1 MNVKRIPWAIA
12 SLALVSAA
20 AHASD
25 LMDAWKSAQQRD
37 PELAAARVVV
47 EQAVYKK
54 DQANALWEP
63 RMGAAATLG
72 VGGQDSRTQ
81 GAESNGMRD
90 MSFNTSVNVGA
101 LARAQISAL
110 KPWISPEREA
120 QSQQLQL
127 SADMADVQWR
137 QAQQALILR
146 TAQRYLD
153 VVAAEQSLSI
163 LQRQQLAVNQAAA
176 EITKRQR
183 VGDASMMD
191 VQEAQTRV
199 SSVRAHVL
207 NLENNLEMKRLA
219 YRQLVG
225 QPPAQLSTLK
235 PVTEVTPSNLADVS
249 TWVNRAKQQSTTLQ
263 LMQLQQAIEG
273 QEVKRIKAGHAM
285 TVDWVAQ
292 AQHDLLSGHGKFGAA
307 SNQMTQYMVGI
318 QLQAPLRTNGML
330 QARELETL
338 KHIDKLR
345 LDQEAVELTIEA
357 QVRDAWQ
364 NISSAHARL
373 QALEQ
378 ADKAS
383 KARLLATRNA
393 HRTGARTTMEWLGA
407 DQDAAQAELALL
419 QLRIQTLIERL
430 RLYALSSELGEAQ
443 LQEINALL
451 Q

>member
-1 MNVKRIPWAIA
+1 MNFQRTPWAIA
-12 SLALVSAA
+12 SLALFSLS
-20 AHASD
+20 AHATD
-25 LMDAWKSAQQRD
+25 LIGAWKAAQERD
-37 PELAAARVVV
+37 PELAAARVIV
-47 EQAVYKK
+47 EQAAYKK

-63 RMGAAATLG
+63 RLGAAATAGL
-72 VGGQDSRTQ
+72 GGQDSRTQ

-101 LARAQISAL
+101 LARAQVTAL
-110 KPWISPEREA
+110 KPWISPERDA

-153 VVAAEQSLSI
+153 VLAAEQSLSI
-163 LQRQQLAVNQAAA
+163 VQRQQLAVNQAAA

-183 VGDASMMD
+183 VGDASVMD
-191 VQEAQTRV
+191 VQEAQARV
-199 SSVRAHVL
+199 ASVRAQVL

-225 QPPAQLSTLK
+225 QTPNQLATLK
-235 PVTEVTPSNLADVS
+235 ASTVVAPSVLADAN
-249 TWVNRAKQQSTTLQ
+249 TWVMRAKQQSTTLQ
-263 LMQLQQAIEG
+263 LMQLQQAIQS

-292 AQHDLLSGHGKFGAA
+292 AQHDLLSGQGKFGQA
-307 SNQMTQYMVGI
+307 SNQMTQYVVGI
-318 QLQAPLRTNGML
+318 QLQAPLSTNGVL
-330 QARELETL
+330 QARELEAL

-345 LDQEAVELTIEA
+345 FDQEAVELTIEA

-364 NISSAHARL
+364 NISSAQVRL
-373 QALEQ
+373 QALEL

-407 DQDAAQAELALL
+407 DHDAAQAELALV

-430 RLYALSSELGEAQ
+430 RLYAASSELGEAQ
-443 LQEINALL
+443 LQEVNALL

>member
-1 MNVKRIPWAIA
+1 MNAKRIPWAIA
-12 SLALVSAA
+12 SLAVFSTAV
-20 AHASD
+20 HASD
-25 LMDAWKSAQQRD
+25 LMDAWKAAQQRD

-191 VQEAQTRV
+191 VQEAQARV

-225 QPPAQLSTLK
+225 QSPAQLSTLK
-235 PVTEVTPSNLADVS
+235 SATVVVAPHLADAN

-292 AQHDLLSGHGKFGAA
+292 AQHDLLSGQGKFGAA
-307 SNQMTQYMVGI
+307 SNQMTQYMMGI
-318 QLQAPLRTNGML
+318 QLQAPLRTNGVL

-345 LDQEAVELTIEA
+345 LDQEAVELTLEA

-393 HRTGARTTMEWLGA
+393 HRTGARTTLEWLGA
-407 DQDAAQAELALL
+407 DQDAAQAELALV
-419 QLRIQTLIERL
+419 QLRIQTLLERL

>member
-1 MNVKRIPWAIA
+1 MNAKHISWALA
-12 SLALVSAA
+12 SLGLFSTA
-20 AHASD
+20 AHATD
-25 LMDAWKSAQQRD
+25 LMDAWKAAQQRD

-47 EQAVYKK
+47 EQAAYKK

-63 RMGAAATLG
+63 RLGAAATLG

-81 GAESNGMRD
+81 GAESNGRSD

-101 LARAQISAL
+101 LARAQVSAL

-137 QAQQALILR
+137 QAQQALIMR

-191 VQEAQTRV
+191 VQEAQARV
-199 SSVRAHVL
+199 SSVRAQVL
-207 NLENNLEMKRLA
+207 NLESNLEMKRLA
-219 YRQLVG
+219 YRQLTG
-225 QPPAQLSTLK
+225 QPPAQLATLK
-235 PVTEVTPSNLADVS
+235 VATVVAPSSLADAN
-249 TWVNRAKQQSTTLQ
+249 TWVSRAKQQSTTLQ
-263 LMQLQQAIEG
+263 LMQLQQAIQG

-292 AQHDLLSGHGKFGAA
+292 AQHDLLSGQGKFGAA

-318 QLQAPLRTNGML
+318 QLQAPLSTNGVL

-338 KHIDKLR
+338 KQIDKLR
-345 LDQEAVELTIEA
+345 LDQEAVELTLEA

-364 NISSAHARL
+364 NIHSAQVRL

-407 DQDAAQAELALL
+407 DQDAAQAELALI
-419 QLRIQTLIERL
+419 QLRIQTLMERV
-430 RLYALSSELGEAQ
+430 RLYAISSELGETQ

>member
-1 MNVKRIPWAIA
+1 MKAKRIPWAIA
-12 SLALVSAA
+12 SLAVFSTAV
-20 AHASD
+20 HASD
-25 LMDAWKSAQQRD
+25 LMDAWKAAQQRD

-191 VQEAQTRV
+191 VQEAQARV

-225 QPPAQLSTLK
+225 QSPAQLSTLK
-235 PVTEVTPSNLADVS
+235 SATVVVAPHLADAN

-292 AQHDLLSGHGKFGAA
+292 AQHDLLSGQGKFGAA
-307 SNQMTQYMVGI
+307 SNQMTQYMMGI
-318 QLQAPLRTNGML
+318 QLQAPLRTNGVL

-345 LDQEAVELTIEA
+345 LDQEAVELTLEA

-393 HRTGARTTMEWLGA
+393 HRTGARTTLEWLGA
-407 DQDAAQAELALL
+407 DQDAAQAELALV
-419 QLRIQTLIERL
+419 QLRIQTLLERL

>member
-1 MNVKRIPWAIA
+1 MNLNRLSWALA
-12 SLALVSAA
+12 SLVVFGASAQA
-20 AHASD
+20 TD
-25 LMDAWKSAQQRD
+25 LIGAWKAAQERD
-37 PELAAARVVV
+37 PELAAARVVL
-47 EQAVYKK
+47 EQAATKK
-54 DQANALWEP
+54 DQAHALWEP
-63 RMGAAATLG
+63 RIGAGATVG

-101 LARAQISAL
+101 LARANVTAL
-110 KPWISPEREA
+110 KPWISPERDA
-120 QSQQLQL
+120 QGQQLQL
-127 SADMADVQWR
+127 AAQMADVQWQ

-163 LQRQQLAVNQAAA
+163 VQRQQLAVNQAAA

-183 VGDASMMD
+183 VGDASVMD
-191 VQEAQTRV
+191 VQEAQARV
-199 SSVRAHVL
+199 ASVRAQVL

-225 QPPAQLSTLK
+225 QAPTQLSTLK
-235 PVTEVTPSNLADVS
+235 ASTVVAPATLADAN
-249 TWVNRAKQQSTTLQ
+249 TWVMRAKQQSTTLQ
-263 LMQLQQAIEG
+263 LMQLQQAIQS

-292 AQHDLLSGHGKFGAA
+292 AQHDLLSGQGKFGSA
-307 SNQMTQYMVGI
+307 SNQMTQYMVGL
-318 QLQAPLRTNGML
+318 QLQAPLSTNGVL
-330 QARELETL
+330 QARELEAL
-338 KHIDKLR
+338 KQIDKLR
-345 LDQEAVELTIEA
+345 FDQEAVELVIES

-364 NISSAHARL
+364 NIHSAQVRL

-407 DQDAAQAELALL
+407 DHDAAQAELAWL
-419 QLRIQTLIERL
+419 QLRIQTVMERL
-430 RLYALSSELGEAQ
+430 RLYAASSELGEAQ
-443 LQEINALL
+443 LQEVNALL